1 MGWSDFS
8 MVKGKTLQ
16 CRTES
21 QGFRLNESVA
31 ELSLPHPRMSPLL
44 SSRAL
49 ARGWTQED
57 LLALPA
63 GRSMKHPRPGP
74 GGSPPPLP
82 PAVASHGSP
91 KAPQAFREP
100 PTSLPASLRQ
110 KGPLKHGSARKKG
123 NCFFAQNVCVFFL
136 SLALLILPF
145 TPCRF

>member
-1 MGWSDFS
+1 MGCSDFS

-31 ELSLPHPRMSPLL
+31 ELSLPRPRMSPLL

-63 GRSMKHPRPGP
+63 GRSMKHPHPGP
-74 GGSPPPLP
+74 GGSPPASRCLP
-82 PAVASHGSP
+82 WLSKGAPGVPGAPNLTASQPAP
-91 KAPQAFREP
+91 KRAPK
-100 PTSLPASLRQ
+100 TWVRQ
-110 KGPLKHGSARKKG
+110 KERKLFLCPKRV
-123 NCFFAQNVCVFFL
+123 FFFL

>member
-1 MGWSDFS
+1 

-74 GGSPPPLP
+74 GGESPPSRQPLP
-82 PAVASHGSP
+82 PMALQRRPRRSGSP
-91 KAPQAFREP
+91 QPHCQ
-100 PTSLPASLRQ
+100 PACAK
-110 KGPLKHGSARKKG
+110 KGP
-123 NCFFAQNVCVFFL
+123 
-136 SLALLILPF
+136 
-145 TPCRF
+145 

>member
-1 MGWSDFS
+1 
-8 MVKGKTLQ
+8 MVKGKTLK

-21 QGFRLNESVA
+21 QGLRLNESVA
-31 ELSLPHPRMSPLL
+31 ELSLPRPRMSPLL

-63 GRSMKHPRPGP
+63 SWSMKHPHPGP
-74 GGSPPPLP
+74 GGESPP

-123 NCFFAQNVCVFFL
+123 NCFFAQNVFFFFKSCSTDTSIYTL
-136 SLALLILPF
+136 
-145 TPCRF
+145 